1 MQYIS
6 FCIEWFLE
14 TSKEMLNWKPK
25 VGLKEGVTI
34 LLEDMNFW
42 QDAANMK
49 NFTIANTTE
58 K

>member
-1 MQYIS
+1 
-6 FCIEWFLE
+6 
-14 TSKEMLNWKPK
+14 MLNWKPK